1 MQLRDR
7 VLELV
12 RKKCEQEDAKLR
24 VYEIARLLDAS
35 KKDVAETIDQLV
47 EEGTLQYITSPC
59 ESSYICPVISRN
71 ELFKRKVVNFVRESG
86 RTEITQM
93 SRLLAESRDEVGE
106 IASALVQE
114 GKIRFA
120 GEGGSSWIEAT

>member
-12 RKKCEQEDAKLR
+12 RNRYEQEDAKLR
-24 VYEIARLLDAS
+24 VYEIARLLEAS
-35 KKDVAETIDQLV
+35 KKDVTEAIDQLI
-47 EEGTLQYITSPC
+47 EKGNLQYMTSPC

-71 ELFKRKVVNFVRESG
+71 ELLKRRVVNLVREGG
-86 RTEITQM
+86 RTEITQI
-93 SRLLAESRDEVGE
+93 SRLLAENRDEVGE
-106 IASALVQE
+106 ITSTLVQE
-114 GKIRFA
+114 GKIKFA